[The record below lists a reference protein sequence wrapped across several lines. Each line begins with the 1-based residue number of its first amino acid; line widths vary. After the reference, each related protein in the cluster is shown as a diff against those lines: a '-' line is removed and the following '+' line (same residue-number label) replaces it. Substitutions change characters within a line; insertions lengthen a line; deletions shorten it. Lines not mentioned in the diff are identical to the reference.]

1 MACTNLEVVML
12 ETPHFHNATI
22 RETSSQTNTTLMPC
36 TPLRL
41 MVTITDRSP
50 SISFTSL
57 SHLLHTSYTPLTH
70 LLHTFYTSLTHLLHT
85 SHTPLTHLSHIPLTL
100 LCISYSPLTREM
112 QGDWC
117 DVMQCDWCDVMQEP
131 CSKKRNHR
139 WYQLCAVFLYLHTGR
154 RAYIQRHATRT
165 MLKGM
170 HHA

>member
-117 DVMQCDWCDVMQEP
+117 DVMQCDWCDVMQGNWCDVMQCDWCDVMQCDWCDVMQEP
-131 CSKKRNHR
+131 CSKKRNHT
-139 WYQLCAVFLYLHTGR
+139 W
-154 RAYIQRHATRT
+154 
-165 MLKGM
+165 
-170 HHA
+170 